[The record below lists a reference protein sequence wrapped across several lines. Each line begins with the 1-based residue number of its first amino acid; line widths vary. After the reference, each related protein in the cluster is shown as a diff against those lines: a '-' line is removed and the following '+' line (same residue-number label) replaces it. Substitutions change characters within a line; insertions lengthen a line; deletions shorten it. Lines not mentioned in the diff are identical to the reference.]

1 MPNFLIIGAAKAG
14 TTSLHYYL
22 NQHPQIYMS
31 PVKEPRFFALEGET
45 LNFRNPDRGI
55 NRTSVTSLED
65 YCKLFHGVTNELA
78 IGEASPLYL
87 YSRKAAERIKHY
99 IPQANLIVVLRD
111 PVERAF
117 SCYTHLVREGYE
129 KGSFA
134 EGLRQEESRIQD
146 NWAHLWHYKHGG
158 FYYAQL
164 KHYFELFD
172 RDQIKVY
179 LYEDLNQDSI
189 AVAQDI
195 FAFLNVDQTF
205 VPDLTRM
212 NVSGVPKL
220 RFLHNFFVKDNFIR
234 ATLAPLFPDKV
245 RQTLSRKIRGWNLGE
260 KPSLSPETRQHL
272 MELYQDDVKQ
282 LEHLIQRDLSG
293 WLTA

>member
-1 MPNFLIIGAAKAG
+1 
-14 TTSLHYYL
+14 
-22 NQHPQIYMS
+22 
-31 PVKEPRFFALEGET
+31 
-45 LNFRNPDRGI
+45 
-55 NRTSVTSLED
+55 
-65 YCKLFHGVTNELA
+65 
-78 IGEASPLYL
+78 
-87 YSRKAAERIKHY
+87 
-99 IPQANLIVVLRD
+99 LRD

-129 KGSFA
+129 NGSFA
-134 EGLRQEESRIQD
+134 EGLHQEETRIRD

-179 LYEDLNQDSI
+179 LYEDLNRDSV

-195 FAFLNVDQTF
+195 FEFLNVDQTF

-220 RFLHNFFVKDNFIR
+220 QFLHDFFAKDNAIR
-234 ATLAPLFPDKV
+234 TTLAPLFSDKL
-245 RQTLSRKIRGWNLGE
+245 RQTLSRSIRKWNLGE
-260 KPSLSPETRQHL
+260 KPSLSSELRQQL
-272 MELYQDDVKQ
+272 IEVYRDDVKQ
-282 LEHLIQRDLSG
+282 LEHLLQRDLSR
-293 WLTA
+293 WLAA